1 MGWKAR
7 EFDLGMNREG
17 CPRVGM
23 AANPVGTLTVESE
36 AESLAI
42 GWTVVRMCFQ
52 FVEDIAE
59 DLYGAIIK
67 SVSQKRIETD
77 Q

>member
-1 MGWKAR
+1 
-7 EFDLGMNREG
+7 MNREG

-36 AESLAI
+36 AESRAI

-59 DLYGAIIK
+59 DL
-67 SVSQKRIETD
+67 
-77 Q
+77 